1 VLPNPKRLSVDQPSA
16 HALKRQQWI
25 EKQMRALGER
35 RFLRHFEQRLPQG
48 KPGIPGQTSKDL
60 QFICL

>member
-1 VLPNPKRLSVDQPSA
+1 VDQPSA

-35 RFLRHFEQRLPQG
+35 RLLEAF
-48 KPGIPGQTSKDL
+48 
-60 QFICL
+60 